1 MIIDVLTK
9 KKLIE
14 SPLANRAGLQVAR
27 IVFARLAL
35 WMRGRPLSGGVALLP
50 NFLSPADLEL
60 VRKDFAEAIDS
71 RGVGAVD
78 GYGLEAT
85 KASVLPGSATELAVF
100 GDERWKR
107 IFRKRES
114 CKSLSLMELEARF
127 ERITRA
133 QSPNPERA
141 FSTAIV
147 HSDTFH
153 SVTKAFLFLEETGLE
168 HGAFKYA
175 MGSNRLSPARLAFEY
190 RNSNGRFE
198 YSPQP
203 TEDELR
209 RMAVDLKAVTCPANT
224 LMIVDAFGFHAR
236 GIVQAG
242 FERHA
247 VCWEYRS
254 NPFTLK

>member
-1 MIIDVLTK
+1 MIIDVLSK

-27 IVFARLAL
+27 IIFARLAL
-35 WMRGRPLSGGVALLP
+35 WMRGRPIAGGVVLLHD
-50 NFLSPADLEL
+50 FLSDANLEL
-60 VRKDFAEAIDS
+60 VRNEFAEAIES
-71 RGVGAVD
+71 RGTGSVD

-85 KASVLPGSATELAVF
+85 KAPVLPESATELAVF

-107 IFRKRES
+107 IFRKSES
-114 CKSLSLMELEARF
+114 CKDLSLLGLEARF

-133 QSPNPERA
+133 ESANPERT

-153 SVTKAFLFLEETGLE
+153 SITKAFLFLEETGLE
-168 HGAFKYA
+168 HGAFRYA
-175 MGSNRLSPARLAFEY
+175 MGSNRLTAARLAFEY

-209 RMAVDLKAVTCPANT
+209 RMAADLKPVTCPANT
-224 LMIVDAFGFHAR
+224 LMIVDVSGFHAR
-236 GIVQAG
+236 GIVEPG

-247 VCWEYRS
+247 LCWEYRS
-254 NPFTLK
+254 NPFALR

>member
-1 MIIDVLTK
+1 MIIDVLSK
-9 KKLIE
+9 EKLIE

-27 IVFARLAL
+27 IVFARIAL
-35 WMRGRPLSGGVALLP
+35 WMRGRPLSGGVAFLP

-60 VRKDFAEAIDS
+60 VRNDFAEAIDS

-78 GYGLEAT
+78 GYGLAAT
-85 KASVLPGSATELAVF
+85 KAPILPGSATESVVF
-100 GDERWKR
+100 GDERWKQ
-107 IFRKRES
+107 IFRKSET
-114 CKSLSLMELEARF
+114 CKNLSLLETKARF

-133 QSPNPERA
+133 ESSNPERA
-141 FSTAIV
+141 FSTAIA
-147 HSDTFH
+147 HADTFH
-153 SVTKAFLFLEETGLE
+153 SITKAFLFLEETGPE

-175 MGSNRLSPARLAFEY
+175 MGSNRLTLARLAFEY

-224 LMIVDAFGFHAR
+224 LMIVDVFGFHAR
-236 GIVQAG
+236 GIVQTG

-254 NPFTLK
+254 NPFALR